1 MDWQLLCLCGRKIA
15 LKNFKYKVLISI
27 LVFILV
33 AVVTIVLTRV
43 TEEERSGKTV
53 MTEAA
58 LPIVYMVSESGTSFN
73 PLHGYVANVDESM
86 LHECI
91 TPLPEG
97 RKLTIGIGTYGQK
110 ITGISYEIRSLDGEE
125 YLENTTVTDYNIITS
140 GTATQGDNVT
150 GQMGERIE
158 AVLNIKNLLKDDT
171 EYMMKINVSTD
182 KETASYYTRIIL
194 GDGLSLDEKLDYVL
208 HFSEVTYDDE
218 AIKEIIPKLETN
230 SSGDNTNLGHVNIHS
245 KLSQVGWGSL
255 SPEYYGDVWPTVV
268 EIQGNTADIRL
279 DYQVSTQAARGID
292 IYDVTEFFRI
302 RRADAETTYVLGYD
316 RYVDQVFDGLDD
328 LNDSGRIY
336 LGITSGLDDGQLTS
350 DTTGRVTCF
359 VRRGELWSYNA
370 KSNQF
375 VQIFTFADDDS
386 QYDSVRETYGQH
398 GIKVLS
404 VNSDGSVSFV
414 VYGYMNRGSHE
425 GRIGISVCQYDAEKN
440 SVDEILYVPRN
451 DIYEVIEK
459 DVETLA
465 YLNGDGR
472 FFMYQG
478 GSIYS
483 IYYDTKEYMVV
494 SSQVIEDSCFFSEK
508 YSMFVY
514 QEGTDAYK
522 CDAVDIIYLDTGET
536 DMIEAEASEYIKTLG
551 LIDGNIIYGRIDKSD
566 VTLNEEGESIYPM
579 YRLEIADGSLNV
591 IKDYEKN
598 NLRVMGIETDSN
610 KIVIKRCLLQ
620 EDGSLEETGDDQ
632 LMSTT
637 VTSDDTLTTKQV
649 ATQVRQKELYI
660 MLTVAVP
667 SADAA
672 KVVYPKSVSFNGE
685 AEMYMSEVVQINE
698 YYRVYGMGELM
709 LMTKNLGEAIV
720 RADELAGVVVSTDGA
735 IVWNRYKKNTATV
748 ALNENYRLSAGV
760 RISGVSLDE
769 ALYYIDAGKV
779 LKAKVGDEYAVIY
792 AYDKNNVSY
801 MTESGSIMNTRAE
814 MEAAIQESGRVI
826 YVCDVE

>member
-1 MDWQLLCLCGRKIA
+1 M
-15 LKNFKYKVLISI
+15 KNFKYKVLISI

-73 PLHGYVANVDESM
+73 PLHGYVTNVDESM

-125 YLENTTVTDYNIITS
+125 YLENTTVTDYNIITND
-140 GTATQGDNVT
+140 TATQGDNVT

-182 KETASYYTRIIL
+182 KQTASYYTRIIL
-194 GDGLSLDEKLDYVL
+194 GDGLSLDEKLNYVL

-292 IYDVTEFFRI
+292 LYDVTEFFRI

-336 LGITSGLDDGQLTS
+336 LGITSGLYDGQLTS

-386 QYDSVRETYGQH
+386 QYDSVREAYGQH

-425 GRIGISVCQYDAEKN
+425 GRMGISVCQYDAEKN

-522 CDAVDIIYLDTGET
+522 CDVVDIIYLDTGET
-536 DMIEAEASEYIKTLG
+536 DRIEAEASEYIKTLG

-620 EDGSLEETGDDQ
+620 EDGSLEETSDDQ

-637 VTSDDTLTTKQV
+637 VTSDDILTTKQV

-685 AEMYMSEVVQINE
+685 AEMYMSEVVQSNE

-720 RADELAGVVVSTDGA
+720 RADELAGVVVSTDGV

-760 RISGVSLDE
+760 SISGAGLDE

-792 AYDKNNVSY
+792 AYDKSNVSY

>member
-1 MDWQLLCLCGRKIA
+1 M
-15 LKNFKYKVLISI
+15 KNFKYKVLISI

-73 PLHGYVANVDESM
+73 PLHGYVTNVDESM

-125 YLENTTVTDYNIITS
+125 YLENTTVTDYNIITND
-140 GTATQGDNVT
+140 TATQGDNVT

-182 KETASYYTRIIL
+182 KQTASYYTRIIL
-194 GDGLSLDEKLDYVL
+194 GDGLSLDEKLNYVL

-336 LGITSGLDDGQLTS
+336 LGITSGLYDEQLMS

-386 QYDSVRETYGQH
+386 QYDSVREAYGQH

-425 GRIGISVCQYDAEKN
+425 GRMGISVCKYDAEKN

-685 AEMYMSEVVQINE
+685 AEMYMSEVVQSNE

-709 LMTKNLGEAIV
+709 LTTKNLGEAIV

-760 RISGVSLDE
+760 RISGAGLDE

>member
-1 MDWQLLCLCGRKIA
+1 M
-15 LKNFKYKVLISI
+15 KNLKYKVLISI
-27 LVFILV
+27 LVFIFV

-53 MTEAA
+53 MTEAV

-73 PLHGYVANVDESM
+73 PLHGYVTNVDESM

-125 YLENTTVTDYNIITS
+125 YLENTTVTDYNIITG

-182 KETASYYTRIIL
+182 KQTASYYTRIIL
-194 GDGLSLDEKLDYVL
+194 GDGLSLDEKLNYVL

-336 LGITSGLDDGQLTS
+336 LGITSGLYDEQLMS

-386 QYDSVRETYGQH
+386 QYDSVRESYGQH

-425 GRIGISVCQYDAEKN
+425 GRMGISVCQYDAEKN

-566 VTLNEEGESIYPM
+566 VMLNEEGESIYPM

-685 AEMYMSEVVQINE
+685 AEMYMSEVVQSNE

-709 LMTKNLGEAIV
+709 LTTKNLGEAIV

-760 RISGVSLDE
+760 SISGAGLDE